1 MELRRWQPDIS
12 RCGPPL
18 VAGLA
23 AALVI
28 GLVHLALPTY
38 IPELDYRIS
47 DKMHQLRGPLRQ
59 DRRLIHVNVDDSS
72 VGGAQGIH
80 RDGRRGR
87 PRFPSRRGQQN
98 LSHGSHDDGTHPL
111 DILRVKGKKHG
122 ILVFEVVSRKGQL
135 PELKKQVLG
144 IYSEAFRALELDKA
158 DGPSA
163 LYLQRA
169 QEFMNTPPPP
179 D

>member
-1 MELRRWQPDIS
+1 MTAASEARKEYTGMGDAVDLAS
-12 RCGPPL
+12 R
-18 VAGLA
+18 V
-23 AALVI
+23 
-28 GLVHLALPTY
+28 
-38 IPELDYRIS
+38 E
-47 DKMHQLRGPLRQ
+47 
-59 DRRLIHVNVDDSS
+59 
-72 VGGAQGIH
+72 GANKTFH
-80 RDGRRGR
+80 TEVMMTER
-87 PRFPSRRGQQN
+87 
-98 LSHGSHDDGTHPL
+98 THSMVKDAVEWREL